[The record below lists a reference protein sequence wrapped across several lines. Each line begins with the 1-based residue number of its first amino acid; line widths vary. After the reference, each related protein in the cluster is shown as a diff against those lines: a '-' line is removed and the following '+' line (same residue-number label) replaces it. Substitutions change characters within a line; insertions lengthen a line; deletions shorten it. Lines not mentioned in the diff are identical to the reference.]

1 MTGLCGARE
10 GEGGSST
17 PLTLSLGLAF
27 IVLPVMVLVLMVPAW
42 EQRAVDA
49 QDAARAAAVALA
61 TADDWPSGVA
71 AAEEAAGQD
80 LAANGL
86 DNAAISCAG
95 SLAPGA
101 VVSVTV
107 SVPVPV
113 GELPGLGWVG
123 TLHYSATSAQ
133 HVDSYRGSV

>member
-1 MTGLCGARE
+1 MTRPRGPRRNEA
-10 GEGGSST
+10 GSAT

-49 QDAARAAAVALA
+49 QDAARAGALALA

-71 AAEEAAGQD
+71 AADEAASQD

-86 DNAAISCAG
+86 ENAAITCAG
-95 SLAPGA
+95 SLEPGA
-101 VVSVTV
+101 VVRVTV

-123 TLHYSATSAQ
+123 TLHYRATSVQ